1 LTESRSCLEGLA
13 SMPVSQPASWKTL
26 RAAGT
31 PDTTGSPGR
40 DQPGRDPA
48 VRGLHPTQAA
58 LRAKAAECGMRQ
70 VLVGCDG
77 AKVPASQLGPQAP
90 LRRSLNHREPEANV
104 NLRIQSPS
112 STLLTRVDARAADLV
127 SIASYVYAADQ
138 SVSRGGEA
146 DVHGDD
152 WKRQFT
158 LYTPEVNLGSG
169 MESPSPNLWV
179 KSWPSYLMT
188 PGTSTSPRLYQS
200 RAS

>member
-1 LTESRSCLEGLA
+1 
-13 SMPVSQPASWKTL
+13 
-26 RAAGT
+26 
-31 PDTTGSPGR
+31 
-40 DQPGRDPA
+40 
-48 VRGLHPTQAA
+48 
-58 LRAKAAECGMRQ
+58 MRQ

-127 SIASYVYAADQ
+127 RIASYVYAADQ

-158 LYTPEVNLGSG
+158 LYTPVSEPGFWNGESVSKPLGEVLAFVSDDSWNFHFTQASPEQGQLTFDLDPNSILGNPDSLYAVVEAVAQG
-169 MESPSPNLWV
+169 KRPLLISHSPAFNIRSRQH
-179 KSWPSYLMT
+179 
-188 PGTSTSPRLYQS
+188 RLAQTLRERFQDY
-200 RAS
+200 